1 MEKKEKMTETL
12 SVKVS
17 KEMKAALRSL
27 ANGERR
33 TVSQYVALMIE
44 KHLADKAEK
53 PGKGRK

>member
-1 MEKKEKMTETL
+1 MERRDKMTETL

-27 ANGERR
+27 ADGERR

-44 KHLADKAEK
+44 RHLADQKK
-53 PGKGRK
+53 PKGRGK